1 MEELVMS
8 MNMTTE
14 EMVAYFRKNLICET
28 LTRQEV
34 AALREYLQD
43 VTFKKDQIIAEI
55 GDVGDSLYFVVSGKS
70 ALFREEEGDE
80 VKVASMKEGTLV
92 GEMSFFDR
100 KPRNVRIKAESKNV
114 QMLVLTRAMY
124 QRLKIEHPIIAVNL
138 LENAIVSLD
147 YLIRHMGEDI
157 ANLNHYFYG
166 NGRH

>member
-1 MEELVMS
+1 MS

>member
-1 MEELVMS
+1 

-14 EMVAYFRKNLICET
+14 EMIDYFRKNLICET

-34 AALREYLQD
+34 AILREYLQD
-43 VTFKKDQIIAEI
+43 ITFKKDQVIAEI
-55 GDVGDSLYFVVSGKS
+55 GEVGDALYFVVSGKS
-70 ALFREEEGDE
+70 GLYRDEEGKE
-80 VKVASMKEGTLV
+80 IKVASLKEGTLV

-100 KPRNVRIKAESKNV
+100 KPRNVRMKADSKNV
-114 QMLVLTRAMY
+114 QMLVLTRPMY

-147 YLIRHMGEDI
+147 YIIRHMGDDI

-166 NGRH
+166 TGRH

>member
-1 MEELVMS
+1 
-8 MNMTTE
+8 MTTE

-43 VTFKKDQIIAEI
+43 ITFKKDQIIAEI

-80 VKVASMKEGTLV
+80 IKVASMKEGTLV

-100 KPRNVRIKAESKNV
+100 KPRNVRIKAESKTV

>member
-1 MEELVMS
+1 

>member
-1 MEELVMS
+1 

-14 EMVAYFRKNLICET
+14 EMIDYFRRNLICET

-34 AALREYLQD
+34 ATLREYLQELSLSKGD
-43 VTFKKDQIIAEI
+43 VIAEI
-55 GDVGDSLYFVVSGKS
+55 GAVGDALYFVVSGKVG
-70 ALFREEEGDE
+70 LYREEEGE
-80 VKVASMKEGTLV
+80 EIKVASLKEGTLI

-100 KPRNVRIKAESKNV
+100 KPRNARMRADSKHT
-114 QMLVLTRAMY
+114 QMLVLTRPMY

-147 YLIRHMGEDI
+147 YTVRHMGDDI

-166 NGRH
+166 TGRR

>member
-1 MEELVMS
+1 MKMSTDELI
-8 MNMTTE
+8 
-14 EMVAYFRKNLICET
+14 AYFRRNLICET

-34 AALREYLQD
+34 ATLREYLQERD
-43 VTFKKDQIIAEI
+43 FDRDDIIAEI
-55 GDVGDSLYFVVSGKS
+55 GEVGDALYFLISGK
-70 ALFREEEGDE
+70 AAIFRQEEDE
-80 VKVASMKEGTLV
+80 EIKVASIKEGTLA

-100 KPRNVRIKAESKNV
+100 KPRDVRMRAVSKEV
-114 QMLVLTRAMY
+114 HMLMLTRPMY

-166 NGRH
+166 TGKR

>member
-1 MEELVMS
+1 

-14 EMVAYFRKNLICET
+14 EMIDYFRKNLICET

-34 AALREYLQD
+34 ATLREYLQD
-43 VTFKKDQIIAEI
+43 ISFKKEQVIAEI
-55 GDVGDSLYFVVSGKS
+55 GEVGDALYFVVNGKS
-70 ALFREEEGDE
+70 GLYREEEGE
-80 VKVASMKEGTLV
+80 EIKVASLKEGTLV

-100 KPRNVRIKAESKNV
+100 KPRNVRMKADSKNV
-114 QMLVLTRAMY
+114 QMLVLTRPMY

-147 YLIRHMGEDI
+147 YIIRHMGDDI
-157 ANLNHYFYG
+157 ANLNHFFYG

>member
-1 MEELVMS
+1 

-14 EMVAYFRKNLICET
+14 EMIEYFRKNLICET

-34 AALREYLQD
+34 AILREYLQEISLSKGD
-43 VTFKKDQIIAEI
+43 IIAEI
-55 GDVGDSLYFVVSGKS
+55 GEIGDALYFVVAGK
-70 ALFREEEGDE
+70 AGLYRDENGEEI
-80 VKVASMKEGTLV
+80 KVARLREGTLI

-100 KPRNVRIKAESKNV
+100 KPRNARMKADAKHV

-147 YLIRHMGEDI
+147 YAVRHMGDDI
-157 ANLNHYFYG
+157 ANLNQYFYG
-166 NGRH
+166 TGGKR

>member
-1 MEELVMS
+1 
-8 MNMTTE
+8 MTTE

-43 VTFKKDQIIAEI
+43 ITFKKDQIIAEI

-70 ALFREEEGDE
+70 ALFRDEEGDE
-80 VKVASMKEGTLV
+80 IKVASMKEGTLV

-100 KPRNVRIKAESKNV
+100 KPRNVRIKAESKTV

>member
-1 MEELVMS
+1 

-43 VTFKKDQIIAEI
+43 ITFKKDQIIAEI

-80 VKVASMKEGTLV
+80 IKVASMKEGTLV

-100 KPRNVRIKAESKNV
+100 KPRNVRIKAESKTV

>member
-1 MEELVMS
+1 
-8 MNMTTE
+8 MTTE

>member
-1 MEELVMS
+1 MGELLMS

-100 KPRNVRIKAESKNV
+100 KLRNVRIKAESKNV

>member
-1 MEELVMS
+1 

-14 EMVAYFRKNLICET
+14 EMIDYFRRNLICET

-34 AALREYLQD
+34 AILREYLQE
-43 VTFKKDQIIAEI
+43 VTFKKDEVIAEI
-55 GDVGDSLYFVVSGKS
+55 GEVGDALYFVVSGKS
-70 ALFREEEGDE
+70 ALYREGEGEEI
-80 VKVASMKEGTLV
+80 KVASMKEGTLV

-100 KPRNVRIKAESKNV
+100 KPRDVRMRADSKSV
-114 QMLVLTRAMY
+114 KMLVLTRPMY
-124 QRLKIEHPIIAVNL
+124 QRLKVEHPIIAVNL

-166 NGRH
+166 TGKR

>member
-1 MEELVMS
+1 

-14 EMVAYFRKNLICET
+14 EMIDYFRRNLICET

-34 AALREYLQD
+34 AILREYLQD
-43 VTFKKDQIIAEI
+43 VTFKKDQVIAEI
-55 GDVGDSLYFVVSGKS
+55 GVVGDALYFVVSGKS
-70 ALFREEEGDE
+70 ALFREEEGE
-80 VKVASMKEGTLV
+80 EIKVASMKEGTLV

-100 KPRNVRIKAESKNV
+100 KPRDVRMKTESKNV
-114 QMLVLTRAMY
+114 QMLVLTRPMY

>member
-1 MEELVMS
+1 

-14 EMVAYFRKNLICET
+14 EMIDYFRKNLICET

-34 AALREYLQD
+34 AILREYLQD
-43 VTFKKDQIIAEI
+43 ITFKKDQVIAEI
-55 GDVGDSLYFVVSGKS
+55 GEVGDALYFVVSGKS
-70 ALFREEEGDE
+70 GLYRDEEGE
-80 VKVASMKEGTLV
+80 EIKVASLKEGTLV

-100 KPRNVRIKAESKNV
+100 KPRNVRMKADSKNV
-114 QMLVLTRAMY
+114 QMLVLTRPMY

-147 YLIRHMGEDI
+147 YIIRHMGDDI

-166 NGRH
+166 TGRH

>member
-1 MEELVMS
+1 MGELLMS

-114 QMLVLTRAMY
+114 QMLVLTMY

>member
-1 MEELVMS
+1 MS

-43 VTFKKDQIIAEI
+43 ITFKKDQIIAEI

-80 VKVASMKEGTLV
+80 IKVASMKEGTLV

-100 KPRNVRIKAESKNV
+100 KPRNVRIKAESKTV